1 MKRLETLN
9 YYEILEI
16 SPAASQGE
24 IRTAYERAKRTY
36 NRDSIG
42 IYSLLDEN
50 EIEEFSRLIEEAYQT
65 IGDETT
71 RREYDRTLGCDELEE
86 AKARSSSFYQ
96 HIPESSVPLYPD
108 ETSPVG
114 SDQQQ
119 RVKEMISESE
129 FEYSGPALR
138 KIREALGLDLGE
150 ISTRTKVSRT
160 NLDFIE
166 SEKYDRLPAL
176 VYLKGFVSEYA
187 KCLGL
192 DPLRVLDDYVSRYRK
207 WEKEKEM

>member
-1 MKRLETLN
+1 MKRLDTLN

-42 IYSLLDEN
+42 IYSLLKEN
-50 EIEEFSRLIEEAYQT
+50 EIEELSRLIEEAYQT
-65 IGDETT
+65 IGNETT

-86 AKARSSSFYQ
+86 TKARSSSFYQ
-96 HIPESSVPLYPD
+96 HVPESSVPLYPD

-114 SDQQQ
+114 SDQHQ
-119 RVKEMISESE
+119 RVKEMISESG

-176 VYLKGFVSEYA
+176 VYLKGFLSEYA
-187 KCLGL
+187 KRLSL
-192 DPLRVLDDYVSRYRK
+192 DPPKVLDDYVSRYRK